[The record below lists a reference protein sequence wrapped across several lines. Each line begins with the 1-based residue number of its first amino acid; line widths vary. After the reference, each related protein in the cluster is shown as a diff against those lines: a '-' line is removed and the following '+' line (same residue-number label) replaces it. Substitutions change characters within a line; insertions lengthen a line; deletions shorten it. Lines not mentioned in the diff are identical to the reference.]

1 MTTTPTMPAFPE
13 PAHSFQGEESLLAAA
28 PTDHSARSWMLG
40 NVAEG
45 DLYRPAHRT
54 VYAAIAQLDRD
65 GQPVDPVTVA
75 EALRHQGQL
84 ADVGGAPFLHTLA
97 QAPPA
102 ASNAGYYGRIVKRD
116 AALRRLHDI
125 GARLA
130 AFAVEPGTDPDRAA
144 GLAQGW
150 LDQLGRDGTEIDL
163 RPADLLQAIRD
174 QEAAKAAGR
183 VAAWPVGSLA
193 KLCGPLLG
201 GSLHLLAALTST
213 GKSSLAIQTAGA
225 NAEAR
230 HVLYVT
236 YEMTAADTGRHTL
249 AALAGCTLDDTGHLL
264 DEPDFQTV
272 VELHNNRLDLTTWRH
287 CPDAARLLHEARSL
301 HARSPLGL
309 VVVDYVQKVPAPPD
323 RRYGTRE
330 QEGAEISRLLK
341 TMAVRLDVPVLACAQ
356 LNRGAVG
363 REPTLADLRDSGALE
378 QDADQVLFLHR
389 DNAFPDLVHALLQ
402 KNRMGP
408 KGRLRLLWVPRRA
421 MFEDLVAP
429 SL

>member
-1 MTTTPTMPAFPE
+1 MTTMPVFPTLPHNSEA
-13 PAHSFQGEESLLAAA
+13 EENLLGAALFDTRA
-28 PTDHSARSWMLG
+28 LEWTLA
-40 NVAEG
+40 NVEE
-45 DLYRPAHRT
+45 DELYRPAHRT
-54 VYAAIAQLDRD
+54 VYAAMARLAKD
-65 GQPVDPVTVA
+65 GFPVDTTTVM

-84 ADVGGAPFLHTLA
+84 ADVGGAPFLHTLVA
-97 QAPPA
+97 GVPT
-102 ASNAGYYGRIVKRD
+102 ASNAGYYGRIVKQA

-125 GARLA
+125 GTRLA
-130 AFAVEPGTDPDRAA
+130 ALAVERGSDPDRAA

-183 VAAWPVGSLA
+183 VATWPVRSLA
-193 KLCGPLLG
+193 KLCGPLLP
-201 GSLHLLAALTST
+201 GSLALLAALTST

-225 NAEAR
+225 NAEGR
-230 HVLYVT
+230 HVLYAT
-236 YEMTAADTGRHTL
+236 YEMTPADTGRHTL

-272 VELHNNRLDLTTWRH
+272 VELHNMLDLTTWRH

-309 VVVDYVQKVPAPPD
+309 VVVDYVQKVPAPAD

-330 QEGAEISRLLK
+330 QEVAEISRLLK

-363 REPTLADLRDSGALE
+363 RVPTLADLRDSGALE
-378 QDADQVLFLHR
+378 QDADQALFLHR
-389 DNAFPDLVHALLQ
+389 DEQVPDIVHALLQ

-408 KGRLRLLWVPRRA
+408 TGQLRLLWSGQRA
-421 MFEDLVAP
+421 MFEELVAP
-429 SL
+429 AGGIR